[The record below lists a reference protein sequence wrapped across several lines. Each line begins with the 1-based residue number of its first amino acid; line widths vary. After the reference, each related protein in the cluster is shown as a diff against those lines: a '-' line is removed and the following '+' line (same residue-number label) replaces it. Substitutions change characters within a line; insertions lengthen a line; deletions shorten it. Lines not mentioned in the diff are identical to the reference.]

1 MTADLRE
8 RARDERH
15 RGRRTPATEPGEIP
29 GQLDMLTALDTDTEQ
44 LDMLTALDTD
54 TEQQEGEYLTA
65 LTVRPPWS
73 EWLARGVKRV
83 ENRCWPTRHR
93 GPLVVHAGTRADPR
107 GWTLAA
113 DLGVDPHDPVTTGA
127 LVAVVTLVDCHWS
140 GDGCGDGCGEQ
151 CDGWAEPE
159 AWHWVVTDARRITPV
174 AWRGQ
179 LGLHSVPVSAL
190 TDNAPKGHSHA

>member
-1 MTADLRE
+1 
-8 RARDERH
+8 
-15 RGRRTPATEPGEIP
+15 
-29 GQLDMLTALDTDTEQ
+29 
-44 LDMLTALDTD
+44 
-54 TEQQEGEYLTA
+54 
-65 LTVRPPWS
+65 
-73 EWLARGVKRV
+73 
-83 ENRCWPTRHR
+83 
-93 GPLVVHAGTRADPR
+93 PLVVHAGTRVDPR

-140 GDGCGDGCGEQ
+140 GDGCGEH

-159 AWHWVVTDARRITPV
+159 AWHWVVTDARRLAPV

-190 TDNAPKGHSHA
+190 TDSLPKGHTHA